1 MSLNTGYRYLRIVV
15 FPGGPALLFCL
26 KMGLCLFCPLFLSLV
41 SPFSEGERDLSTV
54 CHGSGFLGAAT
65 EKSDLR
71 IRLNNSDP
79 SLRFCRKYR
88 SHQNS
93 EVKEIVLNIDAGLV
107 HFFNC

>member
-54 CHGSGFLGAAT
+54 CHGAGFLGAAT
-65 EKSDLR
+65 EKSAYELDL
-71 IRLNNSDP
+71 ITWIQAFAFAEN
-79 SLRFCRKYR
+79 

-93 EVKEIVLNIDAGLV
+93 EVKEIPSSE
-107 HFFNC
+107 H